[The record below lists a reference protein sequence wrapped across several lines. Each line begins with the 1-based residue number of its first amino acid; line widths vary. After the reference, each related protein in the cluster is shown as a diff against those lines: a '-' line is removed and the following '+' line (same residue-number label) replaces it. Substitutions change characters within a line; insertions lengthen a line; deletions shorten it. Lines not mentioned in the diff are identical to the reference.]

1 MGEVSIVISE
11 LLFLILQA
19 SDVIGELLILV
30 LKASVVISELL
41 FLILKASVVISES
54 IGALLDLVFFAS
66 DEPFD
71 VVFFASD
78 EPFDVVFF
86 ASDEPFDFVSFVNH
100 VIHELCG
107 FVPFA
112 FDQIEAFEELLDASV
127 TIVILGQLADSGGR
141 HCLFSFGKGI
151 DGTYTNSEILC
162 RTASSEM
169 GHICSDISLN
179 PPPPLS
185 TKYLSKSSC
194 NCCTFCE

>member
-11 LLFLILQA
+11 LLFLVLQA
-19 SDVIGELLILV
+19 SDVIGELLFLV
-30 LKASVVISELL
+30 LKASVVIGELL
-41 FLILKASVVISES
+41 FLVLKASVVISES
-54 IGALLDLVFFAS
+54 IGALLDL
-66 DEPFD
+66 
-71 VVFFASD
+71 VFFASD

-194 NCCTFCE
+194 NCCTLGDFP